1 MLDFITG
8 KSLFKKLHFSFL
20 KSSVVWFKK
29 DLCTE
34 SKKCL
39 TLQFQINKQV
49 AYSFFQKS
57 TYTFLHIINKGL
69 FKFWPPTTYLPT
81 YLPIV
86 DFHEHLVHYQPFVH
100 MNLLKTP
107 PYLLAYVN
115 FIMYTSTNV
124 NLVLT
129 V

>member
-1 MLDFITG
+1 MPYST
-8 KSLFKKLHFSFL
+8 
-20 KSSVVWFKK
+20 VP
-29 DLCTE
+29 
-34 SKKCL
+34 
-39 TLQFQINKQV
+39 NKQTGCLFIFSKIHLYFSSHNKQRV
-49 AYSFFQKS
+49 VQILT
-57 TYTFLHIINKGL
+57 TY
-69 FKFWPPTTYLPT
+69 YLPT